1 MMSGRIHARTS
12 IARRARFAALML
24 VGWGI
29 GAATLHAATFPK
41 TVQIDTGAVE
51 GVPDV
56 YPSVTAFMGIPYAVP
71 PVGDLRWKPP
81 QPAVKWNGVLNADH
95 FGASCIQAIR
105 DATGGGR
112 AFSDEFRVKDETSEN
127 CLTLNVWTPA
137 RSAADKLPVMV
148 WIYGGGFQ
156 SGSVS
161 VPMYN
166 GEGLAGKGVVV
177 VSLNYR
183 LGIFGFLA
191 HPDLDKESPHG
202 VSGNYG
208 TLDQIAALQWVAR
221 NIAAFGGD
229 RKRVTI
235 FGQSAGGGSVQFLTL
250 SPLAKGL
257 FQRAVSENGTL
268 FSGDPFLQER
278 SPIAYRKLDQAESDN
293 QNYLHKAGIDS
304 LPQLRAMSAAQIR
317 ALPRAPFPPAFFSP
331 IVDGWVLP
339 EGFAET
345 YSKGRQIDVPFIAGW
360 TSSYYPELKITV
372 AQYRSWAEA
381 RFGAMAGE
389 YLALYPVSTDE
400 EAAQAVEQGARD
412 SYRTSLFLWAEARQ
426 KNGPFKTYLYYFNHA
441 LPGSGRE
448 KFGAG
453 AGAEIPYVLNSLTKS
468 GRPFVKEDHSIA
480 DMMSSYWANFGAD
493 GNPNGQGLPA
503 WPAFNPKNRVLMQLG
518 NDSGPIAPASDARFA
533 FFKRYFAT
541 QPKCSFAQ
549 GCSIEMQ

>member
-1 MMSGRIHARTS
+1 MIL
-12 IARRARFAALML
+12 IC
-24 VGWGI
+24 WGI
-29 GAATLHAATFPK
+29 GAAPLHAAIFPK
-41 TVQIDTGAVE
+41 TVKIDTGTLKGIP
-51 GVPDV
+51 GVNPA
-56 YPSVTAFMGIPYAVP
+56 VTAFMGIPYAAP

-81 QPAVKWNGVLNADH
+81 QAPVKWTGALNADH
-95 FGASCIQAIR
+95 FGPSCVQAIR
-105 DATGGGR
+105 DAAAGGK
-112 AFSDEFRVKDETSEN
+112 AFSDEFRVKNETGED
-127 CLTLNVWTPA
+127 CLFLNVWTPA
-137 RSAADKLPVMV
+137 KSATDRLPVMV
-148 WIYGGGFQ
+148 WIHGGGFQ
-156 SGSVS
+156 SGSVA

-191 HPDLDKESPHG
+191 HPDLDRESPHG

-235 FGQSAGGGSVQFLTL
+235 FGQSAGGGSVQFLSL
-250 SPLAKGL
+250 SPLARGL

-278 SPIAYRKLDQAESDN
+278 SPIAYRKLAQAESDD
-293 QNYLHKAGIDS
+293 QNYLRKAGVES
-304 LPQLRAMSAAQIR
+304 LPQLRAMSAAQIT
-317 ALPRAPFPPAFFSP
+317 ALPRVPFPPAFFSP
-331 IVDGWVLP
+331 IVDRWVLP

-345 YSKGRQIDVPFIAGW
+345 YTKGKQIDVPFIAGW
-360 TSSYYPELKITV
+360 TSSYYPELKITL
-372 AQYRSWAEA
+372 AQYRKWAEA
-381 RFGAMAGE
+381 RFGAMAAE

-400 EAAQAVEQGARD
+400 EAAQTVEQGARD

-426 KNGPFKTYLYYFNHA
+426 INGPFKTYLYYFNHA

-453 AGAEIPYVLNSLTKS
+453 AGAEIPYVLDSLAKS
-468 GRPFVKEDHSIA
+468 DRPFVKEDHAIA
-480 DMMSSYWANFGAD
+480 DMMSSYWANFGANGD
-493 GNPNGQGLPA
+493 PNGKGLPA
-503 WPAFNPKNRVLMQLG
+503 WPAFNPKNKVVMQLG
-518 NDSGPIAPASDARFA
+518 NDNGPIPPASDARFE